1 MSPLCKA
8 VLAIMI
14 TLPLAGWMAARADE
28 APTFVG
34 AQACANC
41 HAAAF
46 DAWKGSHHA
55 LAMQP
60 AMAANVLGDF
70 TGAQIENFGI
80 TTTFFREGKKSLC
93 AQTIPM
99 ARCTTIRP
107 ITPLEYIRCSNT

>member
-8 VLAIMI
+8 VLTVMM

-60 AMAANVLGDF
+60 AIASNVLGE
-70 TGAQIENFGI
+70 A
-80 TTTFFREGKKSLC
+80 
-93 AQTIPM
+93 
-99 ARCTTIRP
+99 ARALAGTWR
-107 ITPLEYIRCSNT
+107 